1 MRAGTNIHLIFFLKY
16 KMGTKGDLL
25 KAWLALNPQLN
36 INRVYELSSPSSSSS
51 FLISLVGWEREKVN
65 KKSWCRKLQKIFPWL
80 PEEEPVGKVEFI
92 RNIWTPRQKISV
104 KEQFSSFYWLHRVQY
119 WPDQQKTWE
128 FHNETWCA
136 LSDYVGPVLT
146 PTLSPTLRKLV
157 KEKSVQKIKEPLQEF
172 G

>member
-1 MRAGTNIHLIFFLKY
+1 MALTFVWFSFLKY

-25 KAWLALNPQLN
+25 QAWLTLNSQLN

-51 FLISLVGWEREKVN
+51 LLISLVGWKRERVN
-65 KKSWCRKLQKIFPWL
+65 KNWRRKLQKIFPWL
-80 PEEEPVGKVEFI
+80 PEEEELVGNVEFI

-104 KEQFSSFYWLHRVQY
+104 KEQFSSFYWLYRVQY
-119 WPDQQKTWE
+119 WPDQQQTWE

-136 LSDYVGPVLT
+136 LSDYVGLVLT
-146 PTLSPTLRKLV
+146 PTQSPTLRKLV
-157 KEKSVQKIKEPLQEF
+157 IEKSVQKIKEPLQEF

>member
-1 MRAGTNIHLIFFLKY
+1 
-16 KMGTKGDLL
+16 MGTKGDLL
-25 KAWLALNPQLN
+25 QAWLALNSQLN
-36 INRVYELSSPSSSSS
+36 LNRVYELSSPSSSSS
-51 FLISLVGWEREKVN
+51 LLISLVGWKRERVN
-65 KKSWCRKLQKIFPWL
+65 KKSWRRKLQKIFPWL
-80 PEEEPVGKVEFI
+80 PEEEELVGNVEFI